1 MSQTPPVVRHTLFE
15 DAQALLVA
23 PLFVAFAI
31 LLFRQ
36 AGLLTGGTVGIA
48 FLLHYVGDWP
58 IGPLLFVINLP
69 FYYLGVRALGWTFT
83 LKTFFA
89 VSLLAVYTEVLPG
102 LISLASVNRI
112 FAAVMAGFMA
122 GVGLLILIRHK
133 ASLGGI
139 GILAIHLQ
147 NSRGWRAGK
156 LQMAADL
163 SILAAAFFVRDPTSI
178 ALSILGAIALNLVI
192 AVNHKAGRYMGI

>member
-1 MSQTPPVVRHTLFE
+1 MSDKEAAIRHTLLE

-31 LLFRQ
+31 LLFQ
-36 AGLLTGGTVGIA
+36 HAGLFTGGTVGIA
-48 FLLHYVGDWP
+48 FLIHYLSDWP
-58 IGPLLFVINLP
+58 IGPTLFVINLP
-69 FYYLGVRALGWTFT
+69 FYFLAVRALGWQFT
-83 LKTFFA
+83 IKTFIA
-89 VSLLAVYTEVLPG
+89 VSLLAIYTGLLPS
-102 LISLASVNRI
+102 LISLQSLDRG

-139 GILAIHLQ
+139 GILVIHLQ
-147 NSRGWRAGK
+147 NTRGWRAGK
-156 LQMAADL
+156 LQMAADCL
-163 SILAAAFFVRDPTSI
+163 ILAVAALFRDPLSV
-178 ALSILGAIALNLVI
+178 ALSILGAVALNLVI